1 MQYLK
6 LIYIFAAK
14 CCTSVVQ
21 QKCDN
26 MTTFKGMIFPH
37 HRRENGTI
45 PAKIRI
51 THNRATKYIPTSI
64 IFYPDQYTRTFNM
77 KNCSPKFQLDELV
90 RTYTE
95 RLSKIRNLKETEID
109 TVIKIVTTEITSGAI
124 DFIKFWE
131 SELENFDNK
140 GSRRNYNTALNNLK
154 EYCPVLTTDEIDY
167 NFLVKY
173 AKHILQNNGE
183 RACSLYLGSFRHIF
197 FKARDTYNDEEVG
210 QIRIPRNP
218 FKKFIVPKQKK
229 SENRALSIESVKIIQ
244 NLPDGGLRW
253 NLARDM
259 YMFSFYA
266 MGMNSVDMYRCSKS
280 KNDRII
286 YERSKTKD
294 RRDDNALMVLYV
306 QPEMLQ
312 ILEKYKDKDRLFNF
326 HRRYAGAEEFN
337 TAINKGLK
345 QIEKHLRDE
354 FDKKIEK
361 KEIPEDSDFNFEN
374 LEFYSARHTWATF
387 AQNKCGVDK
396 YTVHECLNHIT
407 PETKITDI
415 YIEKDWSRINDAN
428 RIVLDKF
435 NE

>member
-1 MQYLK
+1 
-6 LIYIFAAK
+6 
-14 CCTSVVQ
+14 
-21 QKCDN
+21 

-51 THNRATKYIPTSI
+51 THNRTTKYIPTSI
-64 IFYPDQYTRTFNM
+64 VFYPDQYTRTFNM

-95 RLSKIRNLKETEID
+95 RLSKIRDLKEADID
-109 TVIKIVTTEITSGAI
+109 VVIKIVTTEHSSDSI
-124 DFIKFWE
+124 DFIRFWE
-131 SELENFDNK
+131 SELENFENK

-154 EYCPVLTTDEIDY
+154 EYCQVLTTDEIDY
-167 NFLVKY
+167 NFLIKY
-173 AKHILQNNGE
+173 AKYIIQNNGE

-197 FKARDTYNDEEVG
+197 FMARDRFNDEDVG

-218 FKKFIVPKQKK
+218 FKKFTVPKQNK
-229 SENRALSIESVKIIQ
+229 SENRALRIESVIEIQ
-244 NLPDGGLRW
+244 NLPDNGLRW

-259 YMFSFYA
+259 FMFSFYT
-266 MGMNSVDMYRCSKS
+266 MGMNSVDMYRCMKP
-280 KNDRII
+280 KNERII
-286 YERSKTKD
+286 YERSKTKN
-294 RRDDNALMVLYV
+294 RRDDNALMVIQV

-312 ILEKYKDKDRLFNF
+312 ILERYKDKDRLFNF
-326 HRRYAGAEEFN
+326 HRRYAGSEEFN

-354 FDKKIEK
+354 FDKKIDK
-361 KEIPEDSDFNFEN
+361 KEIPEDSEFDFEN
-374 LEFYSARHTWATF
+374 LQFYSARHTWATY

-415 YIEKDWSRINDAN
+415 YIEKDWSRINGAN
-428 RIVLDKF
+428 RIVLDQYKKAK
-435 NE
+435 